1 MGNADEA
8 TIPDDI
14 PFTVTDLII
23 VDGPEDVDK
32 DDKKE
37 YNTGGVVYGDDPTTG
52 ITYQAPQFQ
61 AGQTQVGMAASPI
74 EMAPISRQY
83 SRKLL
88 SISRLRRFLHRE
100 SFCSRPK
107 DRHRRQL
114 QL

>member
-1 MGNADEA
+1 MEEMGQMGNSDEA
-8 TIPDDI
+8 TMPDDL
-14 PFTVTDLII
+14 PFGVTDLII
-23 VDGPEDVDK
+23 IDGSEGVDD

-74 EMAPISRQY
+74 EMAPLTVQY

-88 SISRLRRFLHRE
+88 SISRLRRFYIERV
-100 SFCSRPK
+100 SAAT
-107 DRHRRQL
+107 
-114 QL
+114 